1 MKDCNYKPDGT
12 GKVMGDTKGLP
23 DRGTSTGM
31 SPGAEPFL
39 DGQSVDQDS
48 TNSLGKIT
56 GATKS
61 DKESTSF
68 GGDDRV

>member
-1 MKDCNYKPDGT
+1 MSESNYKPDGT

-23 DRGTSTGM
+23 DRGTSTGWH
-31 SPGAEPFL
+31 GADAQL
-39 DGQSVDQDS
+39 DGASTDQDS

>member
-1 MKDCNYKPDGT
+1 MSDTNNRPNKDASLR
-12 GKVMGDTKGLP
+12 GDTKSMP
-23 DRGTSTGM
+23 DRGTSTGWH
-31 SPGAEPFL
+31 GADPQL
-39 DGQSVDQDS
+39 DGASTEQES